1 MSSILEL
8 ELYSA
13 HAISNSLKLARGMQV
28 ATLGSSNLRF
38 CMLFAYLCDI
48 LELDSSIWHAICKLL
63 LLLVVR
69 LLWVLVCYCCYFRCC
84 SFRCYVVVVVVLR
97 SSFLLLLLLLLLSF
111 LLLLLWLLVVV

>member
-1 MSSILEL
+1 MCGILEL

-63 LLLVVR
+63 LLLVVC